1 MRHVLTFTVLN
12 LTWRWI
18 VWTLLPMAVKVT
30 ETYVDDLDGSEGED
44 ITNVSFAFQGA
55 TYSIDLNEK
64 NLKKL
69 TKSLEPYISAGT
81 RQRGTS
87 SKRTASKSTGG
98 VDRTAIRAWGEANG
112 YAVSPRGRIKAA
124 VIEAYRAANA

>member
-1 MRHVLTFTVLN
+1 
-12 LTWRWI
+12 
-18 VWTLLPMAVKVT
+18 MAVKVT

-55 TYSIDLNEK
+55 TYSIDLTEK

-69 TKSLEPYISAGT
+69 TKALEPYIRAGT
-81 RQRGTS
+81 RQRGTSS

-98 VDRTAIRAWGEANG
+98 VDNTAIREWAGVNG
-112 YAVSPRGRIKAA
+112 HTVSPRGRIKAK
-124 VIEAYRAANA
+124 VIEAYRAANG

>member
-1 MRHVLTFTVLN
+1 
-12 LTWRWI
+12 
-18 VWTLLPMAVKVT
+18 MAVKVT
-30 ETYVDDLDGSEGED
+30 ETYVDDVDGSEGED

-69 TKSLEPYISAGT
+69 TKALEPYVSAGT
-81 RQRGTS
+81 RQRGGTS
-87 SKRTASKSTGG
+87 GNKRAASKSAGG
-98 VDRTAIRAWGEANG
+98 VDNTAIREWAEANG
-112 YAVSPRGRIKAA
+112 HAVSPRGRIKAE